1 MSEPGKD
8 KSANSGLSRP
18 AQPQATWPMTP
29 GMQHHNMYIVAA
41 TK

>member
-1 MSEPGKD
+1 MVRCRCSKILTMSEPGKD

-29 GMQHHNMYIVAA
+29 GM
-41 TK
+41 